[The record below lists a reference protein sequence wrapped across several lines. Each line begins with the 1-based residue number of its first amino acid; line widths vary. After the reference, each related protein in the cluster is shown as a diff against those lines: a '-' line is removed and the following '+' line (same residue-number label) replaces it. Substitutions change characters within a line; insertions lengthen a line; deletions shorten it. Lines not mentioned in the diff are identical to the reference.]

1 MIFNIFKNIVKNGNI
16 ISRKKP
22 IFENHVRYMK
32 NKRRGLK
39 EQPRKKPLDIEKK
52 IKNPDKYE
60 EKMHFDN
67 LCKGELYLPESC
79 KARKL
84 AMLCNRLFYFNI
96 NDEELLERYAQR
108 AIVIAN
114 SMGTKEIS
122 LILNTMRKFN
132 HKNEK
137 LLETFAKYIPSKLYK
152 GVPQDISLI
161 LNAYAHFNYID
172 KNLFNR
178 ICEEIP
184 HKIPYFEHNHISS
197 VINAFYKLKIKD
209 KIIIDDMAD
218 EIIERINEF
227 DTKSL
232 TNIINSFSKLNYKNE
247 NKKIIWEKFIEAVKN
262 LNKEFNFLEVVLIT
276 NAFCKKKMKNKNIY
290 SFLKEILI
298 YHIFERKSLNS
309 NNAFLLCT
317 AAHSFACIKFYSK
330 ELFDFI
336 ISYFSDENNYIS
348 LDTQH
353 FSQLIYP
360 CSVFNIKN
368 PLFVDVFI
376 KMSCKK
382 IENKE
387 LNEQTISTIA
397 YSLAKLNIRDTNF
410 FVLLSSYIIKEKI
423 NLSTQSLS
431 LICYSYSKLK
441 IKSEILFYFL
451 SIQIFQS
458 MNMLTKQGLSIIL
471 NSYANLKIFNVKL
484 FTLINKYLNLYAD
497 NFTNEE
503 CLLICKNYEN
513 ALKNMNDEIQNKNSD
528 KNVVTRISNT
538 KKELSSFVNTLKEK
552 IEYFKKHGDLRSNI
566 SLKDDDHFSWKNK
579 IHKNHKTEGE
589 EKVEDEMDE
598 ENEENF
604 FSIFNQND
612 IITDEPK
619 DKSEEFNYLI
629 NSDKLSDT
637 FDDTQDVKKKEDTLK
652 IYEKMFLNNVENT
665 DNKKISLMNE
675 ELNKNLH
682 SILDNE
688 SKKIDKNKISEN
700 RSAKSLIELM
710 TSNKPPIINYDK
722 ENLIK
727 SAEQIETEFIKAYIN
742 EKNESND
749 NNKIGR
755 SSKRRKKKV
764 DKILSKKYE
773 PIEDIN
779 TLQKKWNNFYEK

>member
-1 MIFNIFKNIVKNGNI
+1 MIFNSFKNIIKNGNI
-16 ISRKKP
+16 IIRKKP
-22 IFENHVRYMK
+22 IFEYNVRYMK

-79 KARKL
+79 KAKKL

-96 NDEELLERYAQR
+96 NDEDLLDRYAQR

-114 SMGTKEIS
+114 SMSTKEIS

-137 LLETFAKYIPSKLYK
+137 LLETFAKYIPSKLHK

-161 LNAYAHFNYID
+161 LNAYSHFNYID

-184 HKIPYFEHNHISS
+184 HKIPHFQHNHISS

-218 EIIERINEF
+218 EIVERINEF

-232 TNIINSFSKLNYKNE
+232 TNIINSFSKLNYRNE
-247 NKKIIWEKFIEAVKN
+247 NKKVIWEKFIEAVKN
-262 LNKEFNFLEVVLIT
+262 LNKQFNLLEVILIT
-276 NAFCKKKMKNKNIY
+276 NAFCKKRMKNKNIY
-290 SFLKEILI
+290 NFLNEILN
-298 YHIFERKSLNS
+298 YHIFEKKSLNS

-317 AAHSFACIKFYSK
+317 AAHSFAYIKFYSK
-330 ELFDFI
+330 KLFDFI

-348 LDTQH
+348 LDSQH
-353 FSQLIYP
+353 FSQLIYSF
-360 CSVFNIKN
+360 SVFNINN
-368 PLFVDVFI
+368 PIFVDVFI
-376 KMSCKK
+376 KMSCKR

-387 LNEQTISTIA
+387 LNEQTLSTIA
-397 YSLAKLNIRDTNF
+397 YSFAKLKIRNTKF

-423 NLSTQSLS
+423 NLSAQSLS
-431 LICYSYSKLK
+431 LICYSYSKLR

-471 NSYANLKIFNVKL
+471 SSYSNLKIFNVKL
-484 FTLINKYLNLYAD
+484 FTLINKYLNLYSD
-497 NFTNEE
+497 NFTSEE

-513 ALKNMNDEIQNKNSD
+513 ILKNMNNEMENKSND
-528 KNVVTRISNT
+528 KNLLMRMSNT
-538 KKELSSFVNTLKEK
+538 KKELSNFVQILKEK
-552 IEYFKKHGDLRSNI
+552 IKFFENKIDSKSNI
-566 SLKDDDHFSWKNK
+566 SLKDNEKEQK
-579 IHKNHKTEGE
+579 E
-589 EKVEDEMDE
+589 EEYDED
-598 ENEENF
+598 NEESF

-612 IITDEPK
+612 ILNDDPK
-619 DKSEEFNYLI
+619 EENEELNHFI
-629 NSDKLSDT
+629 NSDKLLET
-637 FDDTQDVKKKEDTLK
+637 FDDTHDVKKKEDTLK
-652 IYEKMFLNNVENT
+652 IYEKMFLNNAESTNS
-665 DNKKISLMNE
+665 NRISLMNE
-675 ELNKNLH
+675 ELSKKLH
-682 SILDNE
+682 SILDNQ
-688 SKKIDKNKISEN
+688 NKQIEENKMSEN
-700 RSAKSLIELM
+700 KSAKSLIELM
-710 TSNKPPIINYDK
+710 TANKPPKINYDK

-727 SAEQIETEFIKAYIN
+727 SAEQVETEFIKAYIN
-742 EKNESND
+742 EKDESNGSS
-749 NNKIGR
+749 KIGR
-755 SSKRRKKKV
+755 NSKKRKKKV
-764 DKILSKKYE
+764 NKILSKKYE
-773 PIEDIN
+773 PVDDLS